1 MVGSSKFQRHILDVF
16 PDSWGLTVN
25 VGTKIGTNLF
35 CLNFEVVPDG
45 SGESNHGNDKWMRK
59 VC

>member
-1 MVGSSKFQRHILDVF
+1 MF